1 MLYIMGIL
9 LIKMQMIMLHD
20 RRHIV
25 DNVMV
30 TIESRLTR
38 TKSDAE
44 FVFILIVWPNAIV
57 NRIHY
62 QDSRVSTVLY
72 SSARINSICKN
83 GKRKKGHYF

>member
-38 TKSDAE
+38 TKSQTRNL
-44 FVFILIVWPNAIV
+44 FLFWPNAIV

-72 SSARINSICKN
+72 SSTRINSICKN